1 MLTARKD
8 TNRNRTMEGAYTMS
22 APLPGQQYYFYNP
35 ETEPRQFVVPH
46 PEMPPYHAPMP
57 IYPQQQ
63 PVFATHPQLAPKL
76 PMHSQMSLTPIASPQ
91 PTHMK
96 PSIMIQQQNGS
107 PALMPLDT
115 RFDFYGFPS
124 TPPLSSAG
132 SSISSPPSTCG
143 MIHTPVNGSFTLETM
158 EGVKEGCESEV
169 QAEILAKPDWSRSD
183 SPPLT
188 PGMFSIIKFYLWISL
203 KSNKIIYS
211 DFMLKECFE
220 CSISGN

>member
-1 MLTARKD
+1 
-8 TNRNRTMEGAYTMS
+8 MS

-35 ETEPRQFVVPH
+35 ETEPRQYVVSH

-63 PVFATHPQLAPKL
+63 PIFATHPQLAPKL

-115 RFDFYGFPS
+115 RFDFYSFPS
-124 TPPLSSAG
+124 TPPLSSAA

-143 MIHTPVNGSFTLETM
+143 MIHTPVNGSFTLEAM

-169 QAEILAKPDWSRSD
+169 QAEILAKPDWSRSN

-188 PGMFSIIKFYLWISL
+188 PGMFFYSRFL
-203 KSNKIIYS
+203 
-211 DFMLKECFE
+211 FMHFIERATYLYAPIAC
-220 CSISGN
+220 